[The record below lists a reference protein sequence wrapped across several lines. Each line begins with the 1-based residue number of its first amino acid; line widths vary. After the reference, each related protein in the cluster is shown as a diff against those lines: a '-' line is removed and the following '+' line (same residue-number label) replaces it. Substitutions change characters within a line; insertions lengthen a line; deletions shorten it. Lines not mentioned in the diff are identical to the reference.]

1 MMISLEVLIA
11 LFLSAVAV
19 VALTSLAHSLRCAW
33 IKAEELALAS
43 RNPHLD
49 TVRVQW
55 RDLGV
60 RAEPKV
66 VQLRPFLGKP
76 LRPATPRALRVAA

>member
-1 MMISLEVLIA
+1 MMSLEVLIA
-11 LFLSAVAV
+11 LFISAAAVA
-19 VALTSLAHSLRCAW
+19 ALASLAHSLRRAW
-33 IKAEELALAS
+33 IKGEELVLAS

-49 TVRVQW
+49 TVQVQW

-66 VQLRPFLGKP
+66 VQLRPCLGRP
-76 LRPATPRALRVAA
+76 LRSATPRALRAAA

>member
-1 MMISLEVLIA
+1 MMSLEVLIV
-11 LFLSAVAV
+11 LFISAAAVA
-19 VALTSLAHSLRCAW
+19 ALASLAHSLRRVW

-43 RNPHLD
+43 RHPHLD

-55 RDLGV
+55 RDLGA

-66 VQLRPFLGKP
+66 VQLRPCLRRP
-76 LRPATPRALRVAA
+76 LRSATPRALRAAA

>member
-19 VALTSLAHSLRCAW
+19 VALTSLAHSLRRAW

-43 RNPHLD
+43 RNPRLD

-55 RDLGV
+55 RDLGA

-66 VQLRPFLGKP
+66 VQLRPCLGRP
-76 LRPATPRALRVAA
+76 LRSATPRALRAAA